1 MFFAAYALVVLSLV
15 NLSWRALR
23 EGRWPSGLNG
33 FLAVCFLSL
42 AMLGAAAVTGAA
54 GPFLVLGFTL
64 LSWITL
70 VAICMHA
77 FSDPA
82 ATLPARAFTV
92 LYAAAALC
100 SSVWLAASFLSDA
113 ISPAAGAWDAVEK
126 AVPAGEALAMGAAIC
141 AFLAFHDT
149 KRPGAWSASGPAAL
163 AAAAV
168 AAASLM
174 PDGRWALLGEHPHP
188 LRVALMTCTVF
199 LAGLTGGSLLR
210 DEERRAAGFGLLYLL
225 LAGFPL
231 RLAHQQMLMVTGA
244 ALLLAPRLAGTSTDV
259 VSPGLDAGA
268 RGPTLPP
275 QDPVLPSQAL
285 AP

>member
-33 FLAVCFLSL
+33 FLSVCFLSL
-42 AMLGAAAVTGAA
+42 AMLGAAAVTGAG
-54 GPFLVLGFTL
+54 GPFLVLGFTM
-64 LSWITL
+64 LSWMTL
-70 VAICMHA
+70 VSICMHA
-77 FSDPA
+77 FSDPTA
-82 ATLPARAFTV
+82 SVPAKAFTV

-100 SSVWLAASFLSDA
+100 SSVWLAVTFLADV
-113 ISPAAGAWDAVEK
+113 ISPAAAAWDTIEK
-126 AVPAGEALAMGAAIC
+126 AVPAGEALLVGAAIC

-149 KRPGAWSASGPAAL
+149 KRPGAWSGAGPAAL

-168 AAASLM
+168 AAASLV
-174 PDGRWALLGEHPHP
+174 PDGRWAVLGAHPHP
-188 LRVALMTCTVF
+188 LRVALMSCAVF

-244 ALLLAPRLAGTSTDV
+244 ALLLAPRLAGTSPAV
-259 VSPGLDAGA
+259 VSPSIDASA
-268 RGPTLPP
+268 PGPSLPP
-275 QDPVLPSQAL
+275 QDPILPTQAS